1 MHFNRISNNLIFKLY
16 RQCTV
21 TGKGVR
27 CMLVSRSVCSVVCC
41 LVTDWFSRSRVSGH
55 LSRRA
60 TAGCPRDAGLA
71 DKTPQRSG
79 VKTWHQAGGMS
90 QMSKSSSSQVRIQVA
105 ARFTV
110 LHYLV
115 APRPWHNLCC
125 TCVRTMRAE
134 FTTQENWIN
143 VFSWPLFRPI
153 LVSIYNWYLWR
164 ANT

>member
-1 MHFNRISNNLIFKLY
+1 MPLECDREGCEVY
-16 RQCTV
+16 
-21 TGKGVR
+21 G
-27 CMLVSRSVCSVVCC
+27 VCSVVC
-41 LVTDWFSRSRVSGH
+41 LSVTDWFSRSQSQHSRPSLEKSHCRVQEPG
-55 LSRRA
+55 
-60 TAGCPRDAGLA
+60 TPW
-71 DKTPQRSG
+71 DKTLHTQELDTQNVEEMP
-79 VKTWHQAGGMS
+79 

-115 APRPWHNLCC
+115 APQPWHNLCC

-143 VFSWPLFRPI
+143 VFSWPLLRPI
-153 LVSIYNWYLWR
+153 HEGIYNWYLWI

>member
-1 MHFNRISNNLIFKLY
+1 MLPCPWS
-16 RQCTV
+16 V

-27 CMLVSRSVCSVVCC
+27 CKVYAVLSVCLSRTGFHGHSHSIPGHLWRRVTAGSRSQ
-41 LVTDWFSRSRVSGH
+41 G
-55 LSRRA
+55 RRE
-60 TAGCPRDAGLA
+60 TRRF
-71 DKTPQRSG
+71 TSPQELDTQN
-79 VKTWHQAGGMS
+79 VEEMP